1 MPTEAIINLEQL
13 RCITLKDF
21 ETRVEP
27 YIWSALIKIDN
38 NTINAP
44 GGRFVDVIIPVE
56 ANAQVKIKD
65 SMRAGETAPIPDSV
79 RRLFARFEDG
89 STNRQLILIVTLL
102 EMDETPKHAMRAGFR
117 AYGAELR
124 AAFKEEF
131 RNLFI
136 AANDEEEQKIVIER
150 IKKRVAKKVRS
161 AIENDLSLAEK
172 VKANFQD
179 QDDNIGTAVA
189 KFSKDP
195 LAPSPIILD
204 FEAKNTITV
213 GFNPPQKIETLVRY
227 SIRGRLQVQPVRID
241 PCKRQVDAVT
251 GAQSAVNSINQEIK
265 ILQAELNGKFPPN
278 EPPRPKSFIIK
289 EIKRIRDEELPPAMA
304 ALRTAREALN
314 ACRQQQSL
322 VIKSPVSV
330 LGTN

>member
-44 GGRFVDVIIPVE
+44 GGRFVDVITPVE
-56 ANAQVKIKD
+56 GNALVKIKD
-65 SMRAGETAPIPDSV
+65 SMRAGETAPIPASTG
-79 RRLFARFEDG
+79 RLLTRFQDG
-89 STNRQLILIVTLL
+89 STNRRLILIVTLL

-124 AAFKEEF
+124 AAFKDEF
-131 RNLFI
+131 PKLFT
-136 AANDEEEQKIVIER
+136 AANDEEEQAIIIER
-150 IKKRVAKKVRS
+150 IKKRIAKKVRS
-161 AIENDLSLAEK
+161 AIEDDMSIAEK
-172 VKANFQD
+172 IKANFQD

-189 KFSKDP
+189 KFSRDP
-195 LAPSPIILD
+195 LAAAPITLD
-204 FEAKNTITV
+204 YEAKNTITV

-227 SIRGRLQVQPVRID
+227 SIRGRLQVQSVQID
-241 PCKRQVDAVT
+241 ACKRQVDAVT

-265 ILQAELNGKFPPN
+265 ALQAELNGTVSTN

-304 ALRTAREALN
+304 ALQTAREALD
-314 ACRQQQSL
+314 ACRRLQSL
-322 VIKSPVSV
+322 PVKSPGSV